1 MKFSTVF
8 FGLSLLASCQQ
19 QDSTFAQV
27 VPSSTGALWTIQV
40 PSTKERIPH
49 HAYKFYRNGQCAYYL
64 LSKQG
69 TWRRYGRGDD
79 EVTNTWLVRRDTLSI
94 NGVDSKLLAVK
105 RDTIYLYDFVACD
118 TLILVKAK

>member
-8 FGLSLLASCQQ
+8 LGLSLLPSCQQ
-19 QDSTFAQV
+19 QGSTFAQV
-27 VPSSTGALWTIQV
+27 VPSATGALWTLQA
-40 PSTKERIPH
+40 PSVREKIAHRG
-49 HAYKFYRNGQCAYYL
+49 YKFYRDGQCVYYL

-69 TWRRYGRGDD
+69 TWRRYRWGDD

-105 RDTIYLYDFVACD
+105 RDTIYLYDLVACD
-118 TLILVKAK
+118 TLLLVRAK